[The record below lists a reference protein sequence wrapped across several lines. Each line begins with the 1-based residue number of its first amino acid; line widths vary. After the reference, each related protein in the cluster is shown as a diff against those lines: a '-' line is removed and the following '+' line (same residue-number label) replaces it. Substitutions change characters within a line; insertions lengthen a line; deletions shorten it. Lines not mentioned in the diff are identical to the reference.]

1 MSHMTQ
7 LALSLFG
14 AITAA
19 PPLRL
24 PTDKTRALLAY
35 LTLHPD
41 TPLRREAL
49 ANLLWPDQP
58 EELARQNL
66 RKTIGRLK
74 QALDEAEPN
83 LAEAVLAITR
93 ESIALRGAHTTAD
106 VLTFR
111 AHLAAVR
118 SHPHATLAHCPTCH
132 MRLQAAV
139 ALTQRGEFLA
149 GLTLPDAPPFDE
161 WLLIQRENLYQQ
173 QLAALHQL
181 AQTYEAQ
188 GAWEP
193 ALQCAHA
200 QIALEPWREEAHR
213 QAMRLLASHGRRT
226 EAIAQYQTCRQ
237 ILQDELGVE
246 PTAETEALLAQI
258 RAGGLERETAALSPT
273 AERLH
278 HFPTLFEPLIGREAE
293 TAQIAAQLAEPTC
306 RLLTITGQGGMG
318 KTSLATAVGQAL
330 ALQPV
335 FADGLYFIPLEGVE
349 TAERLVLAIGQGL
362 GLVLQSQQTSYKQL
376 AAHLRHK
383 QVLLV
388 LDNFEQLVGE
398 GATVLSDLLAT
409 TETLTLLVTSREP
422 LNIRPERRFVLAG
435 LSFPA
440 EGELAQPEVH
450 GAVRLFEQVGQR
462 VQPRFAVGAH
472 NEAAVGRIG
481 RLVQGIPLAIELAA
495 HWLRLMD
502 AAQIGTEIGRN
513 LDFLA
518 SNLRDVPER
527 HRSMRVVFEQ
537 SWSQLTPAEQ
547 QLLARLSVFR
557 GGFALAD
564 GLAITRPPSPVP
576 TSELATLLDK
586 SLVHRTPHGRYTLHE
601 LIRQFA
607 AEKLA
612 DAGEIQRQ
620 HSLHYLAQL
629 RDCGPQFLGSA
640 PHVAQAAVQQEL
652 DNMMAAWET
661 AVAQHLWEALGE
673 AIQPW
678 VDYYEMAGTFAEG
691 LSLFNHAATQLAALP
706 EPAPAQKLVLGY
718 VQAQA
723 AWFMYVVGSSKEA
736 RPLAENAL
744 AIGQQLGHEH
754 LQAVA
759 LYRLGLV
766 AWRLNEQAESIA
778 LLTEAYHHFRQLNDT
793 FYAISVAGNL
803 SFRHGRLNQD
813 EADLAYAREAYLL
826 AQSHPS
832 VFALATALDALSYY
846 YERRGQLAEAIH
858 YREQADGYFRQAQW
872 HQGLAIHQISLGNIY
887 LRQGELAKALATC
900 QSSLA
905 FYQKTGNVSSM
916 LNLQSNIA
924 NVYARQGEY
933 DVALAMHQEVLATC
947 QKLDNRWGMLLSLIL
962 IGQEQARRNLLAEAA
977 VTYEQ
982 AWQLA
987 EAMQAPQKQAQ
998 ILSGKAVLATHHQKW
1013 AEAEH
1018 LLTEALRIDTEI
1030 DNKQGQAMHHYHW
1043 GLLYLAQ
1050 GEKEAATRPLALAR
1064 ALYEEL
1070 QDSYRLAQVVAAL
1083 G

>member
-1 MSHMTQ
+1 
-7 LALSLFG
+7 
-14 AITAA
+14 
-19 PPLRL
+19 
-24 PTDKTRALLAY
+24 
-35 LTLHPD
+35 
-41 TPLRREAL
+41 
-49 ANLLWPDQP
+49 
-58 EELARQNL
+58 
-66 RKTIGRLK
+66 
-74 QALDEAEPN
+74 
-83 LAEAVLAITR
+83 
-93 ESIALRGAHTTAD
+93 
-106 VLTFR
+106 
-111 AHLAAVR
+111 
-118 SHPHATLAHCPTCH
+118 
-132 MRLQAAV
+132 
-139 ALTQRGEFLA
+139 
-149 GLTLPDAPPFDE
+149 
-161 WLLIQRENLYQQ
+161 
-173 QLAALHQL
+173 
-181 AQTYEAQ
+181 
-188 GAWEP
+188 
-193 ALQCAHA
+193 
-200 QIALEPWREEAHR
+200 
-213 QAMRLLASHGRRT
+213 
-226 EAIAQYQTCRQ
+226 
-237 ILQDELGVE
+237 
-246 PTAETEALLAQI
+246 
-258 RAGGLERETAALSPT
+258 
-273 AERLH
+273 
-278 HFPTLFEPLIGREAE
+278 
-293 TAQIAAQLAEPTC
+293 
-306 RLLTITGQGGMG
+306 
-318 KTSLATAVGQAL
+318 
-330 ALQPV
+330 
-335 FADGLYFIPLEGVE
+335 
-349 TAERLVLAIGQGL
+349 
-362 GLVLQSQQTSYKQL
+362 
-376 AAHLRHK
+376 
-383 QVLLV
+383 
-388 LDNFEQLVGE
+388 
-398 GATVLSDLLAT
+398 
-409 TETLTLLVTSREP
+409 
-422 LNIRPERRFVLAG
+422 
-435 LSFPA
+435 
-440 EGELAQPEVH
+440 
-450 GAVRLFEQVGQR
+450 
-462 VQPRFAVGAH
+462 
-472 NEAAVGRIG
+472 
-481 RLVQGIPLAIELAA
+481 
-495 HWLRLMD
+495 MD
-502 AAQIGTEIGRN
+502 AAQIAAEIGRN

-537 SWSQLTPAEQ
+537 SWSQLTPTEQ

-564 GLAITRPPSPVP
+564 GLAITQAGAG
-576 TSELATLLDK
+576 ELAVLLDK
-586 SLVHRTPHGRYTLHE
+586 SLVHRTSHGRYTLHE

-612 DAGEIQRQ
+612 DAGEIQQ
-620 HSLHYLAQL
+620 KHSLHYLAQL

-661 AVAQHLWEALGE
+661 AVAQHLWEPLGE

-691 LSLFNHAATQLAALP
+691 LSLFSHAATQLAALP

-718 VQAQA
+718 VQVQA
-723 AWFMYVVGSSKEA
+723 AWFMYVVVGSSEEGK
-736 RPLAENAL
+736 RLAENAL
-744 AIGQQLGHEH
+744 AIAQELGHEH
-754 LQAVA
+754 LRAVA
-759 LYRLGLV
+759 LYRLGLL
-766 AWRLNEQAESIA
+766 AWRFNQQHASIA
-778 LLTEAYHHFRQLNDT
+778 LLTEAYHYFRQLNDT

-872 HQGLAIHQISLGNIY
+872 HQGLALHQISLGNIY
-887 LRQGELAKALATC
+887 LRQGELAKALATY

-905 FYQKTGNVSSM
+905 FYQKTGNVNSM

-947 QKLDNRWGMLLSLIL
+947 QKLDNRWGMLLSLVL

-1013 AEAEH
+1013 AEAER
-1018 LLTEALRIDTEI
+1018 LLTEALRIDREI
-1030 DNKQGQAMHHYHW
+1030 ENKQGQAMHHYHW

>member
-1 MSHMTQ
+1 MTQ

-19 PPLRL
+19 SPLRL

-213 QAMRLLASHGRRT
+213 QAMRLLANHGRRA

-330 ALQPV
+330 AAQPV

-362 GLVLQSQQTSYKQL
+362 GLVLQSQQTSQKQL

-398 GATVLSDLLAT
+398 GAAVLSDLLAAT
-409 TETLTLLVTSREP
+409 DSLTLLVTSREP
-422 LNIRPERRFVLAG
+422 LNIRPERRFVLEG

-440 EGELAQPEVH
+440 EGEAAEPEVH

-502 AAQIGTEIGRN
+502 AAQIGAEIGRN

-564 GLAITRPPSPVP
+564 GLAITQAGAG
-576 TSELATLLDK
+576 ELAVLLDK
-586 SLVHRTPHGRYTLHE
+586 SLVHRTSHGRYTLHE

-612 DAGEIQRQ
+612 DAGETQRQ
-620 HSLHYLAQL
+620 HSLHYLAHL
-629 RDCGPQFLGSA
+629 RDLEPQLVGSTPQQAQDAIHAELGN
-640 PHVAQAAVQQEL
+640 VL
-652 DNMMAAWET
+652 WAWQT
-661 AVAQHLWEALGE
+661 AVAHQLWEPFGDAIQSLAAYYDITSEFAEIIPFFEQAIRHIQSHMADHLSPPKQLAIALG
-673 AIQPW
+673 
-678 VDYYEMAGTFAEG
+678 Y
-691 LSLFNHAATQLAALP
+691 L
-706 EPAPAQKLVLGY
+706 
-718 VQAQA
+718 QAHL
-723 AWFMYVVGSSKEA
+723 AWFLFEVGNFRQA
-736 RPLAENAL
+736 HPLAESTLHIANQHQHPHLRAL
-744 AIGQQLGHEH
+744 ALNRMGITHYARGD
-754 LQAVA
+754 LQE
-759 LYRLGLV
+759 G
-766 AWRLNEQAESIA
+766 IA
-778 LLTEAYHHFRQLNDT
+778 FLTEAYESFRRVGDWAQVVQTAVLL
-793 FYAISVAGNL
+793 V
-803 SFRHGRLNQD
+803 FRHGRLHQE
-813 EADLAYAREAYLL
+813 EAVTAYAQNAYTYAQKHSYQHGIAISLALL
-826 AQSHPS
+826 A
-832 VFALATALDALSYY
+832 FAHKEQRQLARAMYY
-846 YERRGQLAEAIH
+846 AEQAKVHFSQFHWRRGQTIYENILGDIYFLQGQYDEALALYETA
-858 YREQADGYFRQAQW
+858 
-872 HQGLAIHQISLGNIY
+872 LAIHQKEGNNRHVLNMKRNMAHVY
-887 LRQGELAKALATC
+887 HHQGQFDLALA
-900 QSSLA
+900 
-905 FYQKTGNVSSM
+905 
-916 LNLQSNIA
+916 I
-924 NVYARQGEY
+924 
-933 DVALAMHQEVLATC
+933 HQELLFTY
-947 QKLDNRWGMLLSLIL
+947 QQSHNQLGQLLSLIA
-962 IGQEQARRNLLAEAA
+962 IG
-977 VTYEQ
+977 YEQ
-982 AWQLA
+982 GRQHLYSQAEMTNA
-987 EAMQAPQKQAQ
+987 EAMRLARLLKLEDMVAL
-998 ILSGKAVLATHHQKW
+998 ITSHKALWATQQQKW
-1013 AEAEH
+1013 AEAER
-1018 LLTEALRIDTEI
+1018 LLAEALRIDRQIE
-1030 DNKQGQAMHHYHW
+1030 NKQGVALHHYHW

-1050 GEKEAATRPLALAR
+1050 GQKEAATRPLALAR